1 MPENHE
7 LDSYGIQASAE
18 GSSSS
23 RPLLSRDPSP
33 PPSPSRRGR
42 PYPVASHG
50 YPSIHSTYRRL
61 WKPIVILSI
70 PFLLVFLYSLVHPH
84 VKGLPPLPK
93 ISITSGGAVSQ
104 PYYEEKI
111 VQDCICGATDEGK
124 RLCSLYHE
132 EGLRNSRLIE
142 GTGARIRKVL
152 QKARNGEKIK
162 IGVLGGS
169 VSACHGVHPSDR
181 FPQGDPAGPG
191 CYTSLLMEWFKKTFP
206 DADHE
211 FMNGAIGGM
220 DSSYYAFCGTHHIAA
235 DSDLIILEFDVNDQN
250 DVLYETFF
258 DQLLRALS
266 EFQNEPAILIL
277 GAWAPQIAQDQGYG
291 DPQVVHSP
299 IALYYDVP
307 YLSMKRVLFSH
318 YLRYPHSTAKTFF
331 QPDLLHP
338 NARGHRILSDLL
350 IAYLDS
356 ELCMLSK
363 YGLPI
368 APPSQDII
376 STTRR
381 FTDLIDV
388 AFPLD
393 TPHLVDPA
401 TPPEGWEETFKTE
414 PLEALSRE
422 RRLFAVLPTPYSVP
436 PVGMFTPLRDVV
448 NPTNDD
454 PITGEHITTIAQP
467 RLFCADANDKKNPM
481 KPTQADGWEPFAWNG
496 EKHYWVSHKSGSRI
510 RVDIKVNAGKVAVYY
525 FRSQHYNLGDAKCWV
540 DDNEKGA
547 VTLSGYWTKQYNV
560 AVAAYID
567 EKVTPGDHYVICE
580 VLDSTSHPTNPEA
593 HHFRLTAVMAT

>member
-169 VSACHGVHPSDR
+169 GKFR
-181 FPQGDPAGPG
+181 
-191 CYTSLLMEWFKKTFP
+191 
-206 DADHE
+206 
-211 FMNGAIGGM
+211 
-220 DSSYYAFCGTHHIAA
+220 
-235 DSDLIILEFDVNDQN
+235 
-250 DVLYETFF
+250 
-258 DQLLRALS
+258 
-266 EFQNEPAILIL
+266 
-277 GAWAPQIAQDQGYG
+277 
-291 DPQVVHSP
+291 
-299 IALYYDVP
+299 
-307 YLSMKRVLFSH
+307 
-318 YLRYPHSTAKTFF
+318 
-331 QPDLLHP
+331 
-338 NARGHRILSDLL
+338 
-350 IAYLDS
+350 
-356 ELCMLSK
+356 
-363 YGLPI
+363 
-368 APPSQDII
+368 QDI
-376 STTRR
+376 
-381 FTDLIDV
+381 
-388 AFPLD
+388 
-393 TPHLVDPA
+393 
-401 TPPEGWEETFKTE
+401 
-414 PLEALSRE
+414 
-422 RRLFAVLPTPYSVP
+422 
-436 PVGMFTPLRDVV
+436 
-448 NPTNDD
+448 
-454 PITGEHITTIAQP
+454 
-467 RLFCADANDKKNPM
+467 
-481 KPTQADGWEPFAWNG
+481 
-496 EKHYWVSHKSGSRI
+496 
-510 RVDIKVNAGKVAVYY
+510 
-525 FRSQHYNLGDAKCWV
+525 
-540 DDNEKGA
+540 
-547 VTLSGYWTKQYNV
+547 
-560 AVAAYID
+560 
-567 EKVTPGDHYVICE
+567 
-580 VLDSTSHPTNPEA
+580 
-593 HHFRLTAVMAT
+593 